1 LTRTILLVMLIV
13 MVHCLTAATRPAHGD
28 EPKARPY
35 SKEPTERSPSP
46 AGHFVRFWWYEPGLE
61 HGNPITN
68 RRFRVNAPEVVI
80 HPTFAVRPEAKSS
93 GMLQVRMQ
101 EDLRLLQAVEL
112 DLELWG
118 GHPGTTN
125 RRVTVNGRDTY
136 ALPGIA
142 GDTQCT
148 HMYPRLVLKI
158 TDLVDGFNALQFAC
172 DQGTSFWGHY
182 IVDEACLRAILKED
196 HPDLKKAG
204 LSDFHASVRAT
215 PSSSGT
221 ETIELS
227 LDAAEHRRDTIE
239 SVDYQGYYEGY
250 DENGDGRTRDWHGF
264 TQKRQPVAIL
274 GTATAPSFAA
284 TWDLAMLPA
293 QANMAVRALVHFKG
307 RPDLAYVT
315 LDTGGLRVPERP
327 GVRVDLI
334 STRDMPVP
342 FWSRANRTRTC
353 TIALDADPARIERA
367 ELHVVVW
374 DGGAGT
380 VNDYFTLNG
389 RPMPVAGT
397 GKHDVIYTRRELDPR
412 LLERG
417 TNRIELRSDTEHHGI
432 EVLMPGP
439 ALMVRR
445 RTGP

>member
-1 LTRTILLVMLIV
+1 M
-13 MVHCLTAATRPAHGD
+13 
-28 EPKARPY
+28 
-35 SKEPTERSPSP
+35 
-46 AGHFVRFWWYEPGLE
+46 RFWWYEPGLE
-61 HGNPITN
+61 HGNPVTN

-80 HPTFAVRPEAKSS
+80 HPTFAVRPETKSS
-93 GMLQVRMQ
+93 GMLQVRVH
-101 EDLRLLQAVEL
+101 EDLRLLQGAEL

-125 RRVTVNGRDTY
+125 RRVTVNGRETF

-158 TDLVDGFNALQFAC
+158 TDLVDGYNALQFAC
-172 DQGTSFWGHY
+172 DQGTSFWGHF
-182 IVDEACLRAILKED
+182 IVDEACLLATLKDD
-196 HPDLKKAG
+196 HPNLKGAG
-204 LSDFHASVRAT
+204 LAGFRATVRAT
-215 PSSSGT
+215 PSSISA
-221 ETIELS
+221 ETIELM
-227 LDAAEHRRDTIE
+227 LDAPEDKRDAIE
-239 SVDYQGYYEGY
+239 AVDYHGYYEGY

-264 TQKRQPVAIL
+264 TKERRQVAIL
-274 GTATAPSFAA
+274 GTAAGPSFAA

-293 QANMAVRALVHFKG
+293 QDNMAVRAHIRFKG
-307 RPDLAYVT
+307 HPDLAYVT
-315 LDTGGLRVPERP
+315 LETGGLRVPERP
-327 GVRVDLI
+327 GVRVELAPA
-334 STRDMPVP
+334 RELPVP

-353 TIALDADPARIERA
+353 TIALDADLGRIERA

-374 DGGAGT
+374 DGGAGS
-380 VNDYFTLNG
+380 VSDYFTING
-389 RPMPVAGT
+389 RSLPVAGT

-417 TNRIELRSDTEHHGI
+417 TNRVELRSDTEHHGI